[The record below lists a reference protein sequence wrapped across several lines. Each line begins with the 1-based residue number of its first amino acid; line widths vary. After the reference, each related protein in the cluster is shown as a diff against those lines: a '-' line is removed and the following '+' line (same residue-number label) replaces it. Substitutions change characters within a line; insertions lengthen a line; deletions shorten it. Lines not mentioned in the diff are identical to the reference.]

1 MDKNKNNNL
10 REVKDSVQG
19 TDKNP
24 KIRRR
29 EEKGM

>member
-1 MDKNKNNNL
+1 MDKNKNNDL
-10 REVKDSVQG
+10 REVKDSVHKEW
-19 TDKNP
+19 T